1 MPVIRYVPP
10 DPTDLVLQGAQLTL
24 PPAFPG
30 WHAPAA
36 PFGPLLPGS
45 DAEPD
50 LGMAEPDLVAG
61 EQLLLT
67 MVAGD
72 GMGYPVATVG
82 ARLTGQADGSL
93 LRANALIATPCGALI
108 NTPLGLHLMN
118 AFVQSA
124 QRWALTGVTRDS
136 TGAAL
141 GNCAVVVMETGR
153 INVGGAAVDAMTTS
167 DGSGNYSVELP
178 NNGAH
183 SAFAYLVGS
192 PNRAGVTLNT
202 ITPVANG

>member
-10 DPTDLVLQGAQLTL
+10 DPTDLVLQGEQMRI

-30 WHAPAA
+30 WHAAPA
-36 PFGPLLPGS
+36 PFGPLLPGC

-72 GMGYPVATVG
+72 GMGYPVPTVQVP
-82 ARLTGQADGSL
+82 RGQADGSL

-153 INVGGAAVDAMTTS
+153 IAVDGAPVDAMTVS
-167 DGSGNYSVELP
+167 DESGNYAVDLP
-178 NNGAH
+178 NNNAH

-192 PNRAGVTLNT
+192 PDRAGVTLNT